1 MATGIV
7 MCGQGWGVLILSPL
21 LQTMIATLGWQN
33 TYKIMAGVVPV
44 LRLSGFTYSLNVQIP
59 DIDKNVAEKDAEI
72 TSGGENPKEG
82 QGRMELW
89 ERLRS
94 SRTSQDACVHSSVE
108 RTEICGD
115 CHDVHS
121 LCTTDSFDNFNFMGG
136 VRDVDAKKVFAME
149 ENDGCILS
157 D

>member
-1 MATGIV
+1 MATGIL

-21 LQTMIATLGWQN
+21 LQTMIATLGRQN

-82 QGRMELW
+82 QGRMEL
-89 ERLRS
+89 
-94 SRTSQDACVHSSVE
+94 
-108 RTEICGD
+108 
-115 CHDVHS
+115 
-121 LCTTDSFDNFNFMGG
+121 
-136 VRDVDAKKVFAME
+136 
-149 ENDGCILS
+149 
-157 D
+157 

>member
-1 MATGIV
+1 
-7 MCGQGWGVLILSPL
+7 MCGQGWEVLILSPL

-82 QGRMELW
+82 QGRMEL
-89 ERLRS
+89 
-94 SRTSQDACVHSSVE
+94 
-108 RTEICGD
+108 
-115 CHDVHS
+115 
-121 LCTTDSFDNFNFMGG
+121 
-136 VRDVDAKKVFAME
+136 
-149 ENDGCILS
+149 
-157 D
+157 